1 MKGLLTSVVLIVCFL
16 SLTGQSGVIKGAVT
30 DATNN
35 ETIPFANV
43 FIEQIK
49 SGVATDFDGNYKI
62 ENLKPGIYN
71 ITYSF
76 VGYDTKSVA
85 EVIVNPN
92 KPTVLDIQLIS
103 SSTSLE
109 EVEIT
114 ASPFQKS
121 FESPVSKRSINATE
135 IYRNPGGNRDI
146 SKVIQSLPGVS
157 SSASFRNDI
166 V

>member
-1 MKGLLTSVVLIVCFL
+1 MKGLLTSVVFIVCFL

-49 SGVATDFDGNYKI
+49 SGVATDFDGNYEI
-62 ENLKPGIYN
+62 ENLKPGVYN

-76 VGYDTKSVA
+76 VGYNTKSVA

-109 EVEIT
+109 EVK
-114 ASPFQKS
+114 SKLPLSKS

-135 IYRNPGGNRDI
+135 IYRNQEETGI
-146 SKVIQSLPGVS
+146 FQK
-157 SSASFRNDI
+157 
-166 V
+166 